1 MRRLVLAALGV
12 AACAHSESGANYQQP
27 RDVVAVALAGE
38 VVYAWQAGRF
48 VAWNVSQPVARPRPI
63 DLGRPVG
70 LVEDGSV
77 AVTATHDGRR
87 TRLDVWA
94 LGTRMRT
101 YTRTFDDGVG
111 VLGVSRASVALCVM
125 LPQGPDGSGA
135 INALPTDHSYRALW
149 QLAPNTVA
157 KFGGDCDTALAMSP
171 DGERSV
177 SRSFGL
183 TWTDRAKQRARFM
196 DLAPDWSP
204 PDPPTRP
211 AGESPGK
218 PSYVPYP
225 YDILSL
231 RLGAGGSDV
240 YVTYC
245 GTDDG
250 KGWRLER
257 WTPEAPADEA
267 SPWRQGSITRLASTD
282 RGRGRLLAVSPDG
295 SLLVLGDDGA
305 ALTVRRAP
313 RYEPE
318 RLVGDAMTVA
328 ATAAVLS
335 RDGARL
341 VTGHADGRLV
351 LWDVRSGRPLATV
364 SP

>member
-1 MRRLVLAALGV
+1 
-12 AACAHSESGANYQQP
+12 
-27 RDVVAVALAGE
+27 VVAVALAGE
-38 VVYAWQAGRF
+38 VVYAWQAGRL
-48 VAWNVSQPVARPRPI
+48 VAWNVSQPVARPLPI
-63 DLGRPVG
+63 DLGLGRPVG

-94 LGTRMRT
+94 LDTRTRT
-101 YTRTFDDGVG
+101 FTRTFDDGVG
-111 VLGVSRASVALCVM
+111 VLGVSRASVELCVM
-125 LPQGPDGSGA
+125 LPQRPAGSGA
-135 INALPTDHSYRALW
+135 INALPADDSYRALW
-149 QLAPNTVA
+149 QLAPNTVT
-157 KFGGDCDTALAMSP
+157 KFGGDCDRPLAMSP

-177 SRSFGL
+177 ERSFGL
-183 TWTDRAKQRARFM
+183 TWTDRGKQRVRFM

-204 PDPPTRP
+204 PAPLTRP
-211 AGESPGK
+211 AEESPGK

-225 YDILSL
+225 YNILSL

-245 GTDDG
+245 GTNG
-250 KGWRLER
+250 SKGWRLER
-257 WTPEAPADEA
+257 WTPEVPPDGA
-267 SPWRQGSITRLASTD
+267 SRWRQGSITRLASAD
-282 RGRGRLLAVSPDG
+282 SGGGRLLAVSTDG

-313 RYEPE
+313 HYEPE
-318 RLVGDAMTVA
+318 RLEGDAMTAA

-335 RDGARL
+335 PDGARL

-351 LWDVRSGRPLATV
+351 LWDVRSGRPLATA